1 MINCTN
7 PELRVCISFY
17 SLRNLK
23 LTSLL
28 SSRFDALTFALLNTT
43 RSLLFSF
50 IFSSFFFLFWLTP
63 YSLTPFVHSPPPPS
77 PHHETVTIA
86 RSKDSLNEYWRNKT
100 KMVIMIDW
108 MSSILLR
115 RHDTLSLSNM
125 NVCISQGR
133 RDSDIDLRKVR

>member
-1 MINCTN
+1 MYIVLLSKKPKINVVTFVEVRCLN
-7 PELRVCISFY
+7 VCVVKHDEVFTLLFY
-17 SLRNLK
+17 FFFIFFSVLADPLLPHSLRP
-23 LTSLL
+23 LT
-28 SSRFDALTFALLNTT
+28 T
-43 RSLLFSF
+43 
-50 IFSSFFFLFWLTP
+50 
-63 YSLTPFVHSPPPPS
+63 PPPS